1 MTRYRKK
8 PVVIEAWQLG
18 GGKPM
23 PQWLNEAI
31 VTHGVTVF
39 PGSHGG
45 ISSMAIVT
53 LEGSLVASLGSWII
67 RGVKGEL
74 YPCDDEI
81 FRMTYDEERG
91 DIVDA

>member
-18 GGKPM
+18 SGKPM

-31 VTHGVTVF
+31 ETHGVTVF
-39 PGSHGG
+39 HDSRGL
-45 ISSMAIVT
+45 SSAMLIAT
-53 LEGSLVASLGSWII
+53 LEGNMSVSAGSWII

>member
-8 PVVIEAWQLG
+8 PVVIEAFQFTG
-18 GGKPM
+18 GTN
-23 PQWLNEAI
+23 LNPVVPDWFVSAVLDGRVKAHPDCIEI
-31 VTHGVTVF
+31 Q
-39 PGSHGG
+39 
-45 ISSMAIVT
+45 T
-53 LEGSLVASLGSWII
+53 LEGPLRVVPGAWII

>member
-8 PVVIEAWQLG
+8 PVVIEAFQF
-18 GGKPM
+18 
-23 PQWLNEAI
+23 
-31 VTHGVTVF
+31 TGVTSLDSAVPEWF
-39 PGSHGG
+39 
-45 ISSMAIVT
+45 ISAVLDGVVKAHPDCIEIKT
-53 LEGSLVASLGSWII
+53 LEGELRAHPGSWII